1 MKIIIALLFFTVLH
15 FSSGEIYGEPVIP
28 KEFLDNKVKSAPLVI
43 LYPIYEKCEFRTVN
57 YMEQV
62 LNTYVKCIELGTDS
76 TWLIDE
82 IYDVRKQ
89 GEKICNEIKMDENL
103 KNGNFSIMAMSLGGM
118 MARYLIQYCDYNLP
132 VRNVVTIG
140 SPLNGISA
148 ITNFGRDTWLG
159 YVFDALMDRLVQF
172 KFFDRFFP
180 AADFWKNSND
190 YDNYVS
196 TSRFLAEANNE
207 LDFDPEMK
215 DAWTTI
221 NRALFIK
228 FKDDVVILPQE
239 SAWWGEYDEDATELD
254 RHDSYV
260 YQEDLIGI
268 RTLEETHRAQFV
280 EWPGEHV
287 KFNYTQINDWVIPV
301 LRS

>member
-1 MKIIIALLFFTVLH
+1 MKIIYAILFFTVLH
-15 FSSGEIYGEPVIP
+15 MAAGYIEGEPVFP
-28 KEFLDNKVKSAPLVI
+28 TEEMDNKVKAAPLVI
-43 LYPIYEKCEFRTVN
+43 LYPIGEKCEFRTVN

-62 LNTYVKCIELGTDS
+62 LNTYVKCIEVGTDN

-82 IYDVRKQ
+82 VYDVRVQ
-89 GEKICNEIKMDENL
+89 GEKIWSDIKLDENL
-103 KNGNFSIMAMSLGGM
+103 KQGNFSIMSLSLGGM
-118 MARYLIQYCDYNLP
+118 MARYLIQYCDYDLP
-132 VRNVVTIG
+132 VRNIVTIG
-140 SPLNGISA
+140 APLNGISG
-148 ITNFGRDTWLG
+148 ITNFGRDSWIG
-159 YVFDALMDRLVQF
+159 YVLDSLLDVLVWF

-180 AADFWKNSND
+180 AADYWKNSNN
-190 YDNYVS
+190 YDKYVS

-207 LDFDPEMK
+207 LEFDPEMK

-228 FKDDVVILPQE
+228 FTDDDVILPNE

-260 YQEDLIGI
+260 YQEDLVGI
-268 RTLEETHRAQFV
+268 RTLEEAHKAQFV
-280 EWPGEHV
+280 EWPGQHM
-287 KFNYTQINDWVIPV
+287 KFNFTQINDWVIPV